1 MNAPRG
7 RISARRISLPLI
19 VLLLVS
25 AGALLL
31 YSRATQ
37 PPPSAHYAFGHGST
51 IVLVHGL
58 GSRIG
63 HWLPTARIL
72 ARHHRVVL
80 VELPGHGESAM
91 PEPFSLEQAEASLD
105 RALAEEGG
113 GPVVLVG
120 HSVGGLVCAAEAMDH
135 PGRVRSLVLVE
146 APLRQDL
153 SDSERSN
160 LLRSLD
166 QNYGEMI
173 RQAYESFGRDSAQGH
188 ALWLEASQLDSIN
201 MRRWVRMALTTDL
214 APRGGSLHMPVLAVM
229 AERSWAIGQPWP
241 AARDAMGYQRIP
253 NLTPLRIEHCGHFI
267 MLDRPEDL
275 AEAIERFAAGSVEK
289 AIAAR

>member
-1 MNAPRG
+1 M
-7 RISARRISLPLI
+7 SARRTTLPLI
-19 VLLLVS
+19 ALLLATIGVV
-25 AGALLL
+25 LL
-31 YSRATQ
+31 YSRLAR
-37 PPPSAHYAFGHGST
+37 PPVSAHYAFGKGPT

-63 HWLPTARIL
+63 HWLPTARLL

-91 PEPFSLEQAEASLD
+91 PDPFSLEQAEASLD

-120 HSVGGLVCAAEAMDH
+120 HSVGGLIAAAEAMDH
-135 PGRVRSLVLVE
+135 PSRVRALVLVE

-160 LLRSLD
+160 LLSALD

-173 RQAYESFGRDSAQGH
+173 RRTYESFGRDSAQGK

-214 APRGGSLHMPVLAVM
+214 APRGGELRMPVLAVM

-241 AARDAMGYQRIP
+241 AARDAMGYGRIP
-253 NLTPLRIEHCGHFI
+253 NLTPLRIEGCGHFI
-267 MLDRPEDL
+267 MLDRPDAL
-275 AEAIERFAAGSVEK
+275 AEAIERFAHSGAEK
-289 AIAAR
+289 PVAAR